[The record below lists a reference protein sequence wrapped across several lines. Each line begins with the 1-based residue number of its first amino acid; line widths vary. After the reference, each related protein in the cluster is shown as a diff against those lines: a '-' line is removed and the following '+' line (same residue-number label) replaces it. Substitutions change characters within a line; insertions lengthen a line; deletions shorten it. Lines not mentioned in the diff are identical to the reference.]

1 MEKLTL
7 VLGIVGLFALSS
19 CNKCQTCSIAILP
32 DVEYCENDYPGGKTA
47 YNAAIDALELSGWDC
62 K

>member
-1 MEKLTL
+1 MKKLTL

-19 CNKCQTCSIAILP
+19 CDKCQTCSIATLP

-47 YNAAIDALELSGWDC
+47 YNITISSLEASGWDC